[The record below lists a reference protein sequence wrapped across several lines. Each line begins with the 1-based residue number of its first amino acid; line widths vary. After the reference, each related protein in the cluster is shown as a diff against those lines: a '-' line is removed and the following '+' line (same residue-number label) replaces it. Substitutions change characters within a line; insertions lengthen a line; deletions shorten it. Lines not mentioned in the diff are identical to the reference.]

1 MQCGRKTKLSESS
14 VRRVSGGGRKEIK
27 EEYSSCERASPGRP
41 LLQCPLTDS
50 LNVPGLL
57 ENDRK
62 TSLQTYSSLLIH
74 LDINEKQENC
84 AIQVCRGINKN

>member
-1 MQCGRKTKLSESS
+1 M
-14 VRRVSGGGRKEIK
+14 RRLSGGGRKEIK
-27 EEYSSCERASPGRP
+27 EEYSSCERAWQPAAP

>member
-1 MQCGRKTKLSESS
+1 M
-14 VRRVSGGGRKEIK
+14 RRLSGGGRKEIK

-74 LDINEKQENC
+74 LDINEKQENLYYVEGL
-84 AIQVCRGINKN
+84 IPSQQFDSTLLYKSKSK